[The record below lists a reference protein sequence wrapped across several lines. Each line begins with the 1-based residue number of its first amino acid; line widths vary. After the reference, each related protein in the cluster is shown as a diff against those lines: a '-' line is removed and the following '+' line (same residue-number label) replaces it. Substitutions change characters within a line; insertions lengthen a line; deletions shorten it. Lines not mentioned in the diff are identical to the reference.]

1 MKKALKISAY
11 TLLGIIILMVILPF
25 AFKGKIKEQVQK
37 EMNNSLNAKVSF
49 DGVGLS
55 LFSHFPD
62 MTLKIKN
69 LQIIGVNDFSKDTLA
84 DIPSFSVT
92 LGLWSVVKGSEYQ
105 VKQILLDSPHILLK
119 VLKDGKVNWD
129 ITKPSTDTTATAPA
143 SAFKVKLNK
152 IKVTNANFVYD
163 DAETPMVFSMK
174 GMSGVLGGDMTA
186 DKTNLDIDA
195 TVDDLMVEYDHV
207 RYLNKI
213 KASLKTSLGADL
225 AGWVFTFRQAEMKMN
240 DLTLAADGTFGM
252 PEDGYDMDIK
262 FAAKENTFKAFLSLI
277 PAIYA
282 KDFSSL
288 KTEGTLAFDGF
299 VKGKYTDLLIPAFA
313 LNIKIS
319 NGMFAYPS
327 LPGNVSEVNMIAGIT
342 NPDGNTDHT
351 VIDVPKLHL
360 KMMKNP
366 VDAVFTLKTP
376 VSDPDIKGSIKGMI
390 DLANVAAIYPL
401 GDKTS
406 LSGTIDADIQLN
418 GKMSSIEKQQYQDFD
433 AKGYALMSG
442 IKYSSPDLPQAV
454 DVSSARMDFSP
465 AFISLSGMKMSIGK
479 NDIAANGK
487 IENYLPYFLKDNS
500 ILKGNLD
507 IASNYMDVNSLVSGS
522 EPSTTTTD
530 TSALAVIEIPANID
544 FTLSSRFGTLLYD
557 TYNMKNAG
565 GIVRIKDQTLFL
577 DGLRVEMLGGSMEV
591 NGSYNTFNPEK
602 PKVDMKLKVTE
613 IDVKDAF
620 KTFSTVQ
627 AFAPIA
633 ERLNGKITTNLSFNG
648 NLKPDMMPELVSLSG
663 AGLLLSNLLSV
674 DNLNTFNVIADVLKI
689 EKLRKPAIEKVNLSF
704 DLVDGKATIK
714 PMDFKLASF
723 KSNFSGTIGLD
734 KALNLILNLE
744 IPRSEFGGKANGV
757 LNGLVSDASAKGLK
771 VNVGDMVPVTLLIGG
786 TVTDPKVTAGIK
798 QALSGV
804 VEDLKQQAIA
814 QVQQKKEEVVAKAKQ
829 EANKLID
836 QADAQAQRVLALA
849 QQQSDAV
856 LKTATLSAAKLR
868 SQADSAAGKILAE
881 GKKNGMIAEIAA
893 KKTAEKVKKEADV
906 KATKLTDEAK
916 AKSDALL
923 NKARQEAEQLKQQAR
938 SGVK

>member
-11 TLLGIIILMVILPF
+11 TLLGIILLMVILPF
-25 AFKGKIKEQVQK
+25 AFKGKIREQVQK

-69 LQIIGVNDFSKDTLA
+69 LQIIGVNEFSKDTLA

-92 LGLWSVVKGSEYQ
+92 LGLWSVVKGNEYQ
-105 VKQILLDSPHILLK
+105 VKQILLDSPHIMLK

-129 ITKPSTDTTATAPA
+129 ITKPSTDTTAAAPA

-152 IKVTNANFVYD
+152 IKVANANFVYD
-163 DAETPMVFSMK
+163 DAETPMIFSMK

-195 TVDDLMVEYDHV
+195 TVDDLMAEYDGV

-225 AGWVFTFRQAEMKMN
+225 ANWIFTFKQAEMKMN

-288 KTEGTLAFDGF
+288 KTDGTLAFDGF

-351 VIDVPKLHL
+351 VVDVPKLHL

-366 VDAVFTLKTP
+366 VDAAFTLRTP

-418 GKMSSIEKQQYQDFD
+418 GRMSSVEKQQYQDFD
-433 AKGYALMSG
+433 AKGYALFSG

-454 DVSSARMDFSP
+454 DISSARMDFSP
-465 AFISLSGMKMSIGK
+465 AFISLGAMKMSIGK
-479 NDIAANGK
+479 NDIVASGK

-507 IASNYMDVNSLVSGS
+507 VASNYMDVNSLVSGS
-522 EPSTTTTD
+522 PATTSVPD
-530 TSALAVIEIPANID
+530 TSSLTVIEIPANID
-544 FTLSSRFGTLLYD
+544 FALSSKFGTLLYD
-557 TYNMKNAG
+557 TYTMKNAG
-565 GIVRIKDQTLFL
+565 GIVRIKDQTLYL
-577 DGLRVEMLGGSMEV
+577 DGLRVEMLGGAMEV

-613 IDVKDAF
+613 IDVKEAF

-633 ERLNGKITTNLSFNG
+633 ERLNGKVTTNLSFNG
-648 NLKPDMMPELVSLSG
+648 NLKQDMMPELVSLSG

-734 KALNLILNLE
+734 KALNLILNME

-836 QADAQAQRVLALA
+836 QADAQAQKVLALA

-856 LKTATLSAAKLR
+856 LKTATLSAAKMR
-868 SQADSAAGKILAE
+868 AQADSAAGKIMAE

-916 AKSDALL
+916 VKSDAIL
-923 NKARQEAEQLKQQAR
+923 NKARLEAEQLKQQAR